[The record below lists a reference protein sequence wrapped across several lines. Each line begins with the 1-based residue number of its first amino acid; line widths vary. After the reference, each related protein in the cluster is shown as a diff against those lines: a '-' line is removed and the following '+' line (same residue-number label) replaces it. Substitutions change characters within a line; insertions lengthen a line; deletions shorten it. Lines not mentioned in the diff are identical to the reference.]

1 MDRAQGGA
9 HVVVLIGRIAI
20 AVLFVPS
27 GFSKLM
33 NLPGFITSMD
43 GRGVPLAPI
52 LAPLGAAIEFLGG
65 LALLLG
71 VQVRLAAVLLL
82 LFTAAA
88 TLISHRFWEFQDA
101 ARRLQETNFF
111 KNLAIMGGLAFV
123 AVHGGGRYCLERLW
137 RRARQPQMPT

>member
-1 MDRAQGGA
+1 MDRTRSGVDLVALVA
-9 HVVVLIGRIAI
+9 RIAI
-20 AVLFVPS
+20 AVLFIPS

-43 GRGVPLAPI
+43 GRGVPLAPV

-71 VQVRLAAVLLL
+71 VQVRLAALLL
-82 LFTAAA
+82 VLFTAAA

-111 KNLAIMGGLAFV
+111 KNLAIIGGLLFA
-123 AVHGGGRYCLERLW
+123 AGQGGGRYCVERLW
-137 RRARQPQMPT
+137 RRANPPHRR